1 MSTEIL
7 GVRRLYDALGCN
19 VTDEKNILVKG
30 KIADNKR
37 CSIYLGPNPPLG
49 IMTLEAD
56 QYGIPGKESKILN
69 TNIGYK
75 SDCFLEI
82 VITMEY
88 EASEKISE
96 GILNKNKDAREVLLS
111 IIKKQSNL
119 FEKLIDSISGIIG
132 LKLHRQLVLKP
143 LIENSLILSGPEP
156 VSSFTGPVIE
166 MLEPISI
173 NENAGPILE
182 SYIEALESIEE
193 NVLAKAGSVFH
204 WLTKAWREQDSV
216 AKFIYL
222 FIPLEAI
229 LQSDEKAPNEAH
241 RNIEALIELVEK
253 SEDTNKENLL
263 SFLEMTKKKYG
274 PNLNARFEAF
284 ARKSAIPGWEA
295 DVTAFK
301 KYNRMR
307 NLLVHAGRK
316 DLRTHINIQEET
328 RTLEDLVERYLS
340 VAFLGGHDVYP
351 SRWRP
356 ERKKMPNKSLNQIGA
371 KNAPPG

>member
-19 VTDEKNILVKG
+19 VTDEKYFLVKG
-30 KIADNKR
+30 IIAGNKH

-56 QYGIPGKESKILN
+56 QYGIPGKKSKILN
-69 TNIGYK
+69 TNIEYK

-88 EASEKISE
+88 EASDKISD
-96 GILNKNKDAREVLLS
+96 GILNKDKDAREELLN

-119 FEKLIDSISGIIG
+119 FEKLIDFISGIIG
-132 LKLHRQLVLKP
+132 LRLHRQLVLKP
-143 LIENSLILSGPEP
+143 LIENPLILSGPEP
-156 VSSFTGPVIE
+156 VSSFTGPAIE
-166 MLEPISI
+166 MLEPIGI
-173 NENAGPILE
+173 NENAVPILE

-193 NVLAKAGSVFH
+193 DVLAKAGSVFH

-229 LQSDEKAPNEAH
+229 LQSDEEVPNEAH

-253 SEDTNKENLL
+253 SEDANKENLL

-274 PNLNARFEAF
+274 PNLNARFEEF

-295 DVTAFK
+295 DVSAFK

-340 VAFLGGHDVYP
+340 VAFLGGHEVYP

-356 ERKKMPNKSLNQIGA
+356 ERKQMPNTYE
-371 KNAPPG
+371 P